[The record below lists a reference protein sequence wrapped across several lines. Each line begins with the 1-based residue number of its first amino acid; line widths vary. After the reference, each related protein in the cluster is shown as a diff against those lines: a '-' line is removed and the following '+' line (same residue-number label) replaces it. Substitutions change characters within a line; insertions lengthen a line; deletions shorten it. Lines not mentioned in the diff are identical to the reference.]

1 MNQFNRDSKGVYVI
15 AVTPFKDNGDL
26 DLASTDKMVD
36 FYLECGA
43 TGLTILGIMGEA
55 TKLTAEESKIFV
67 KQVLKRVDKKVPVI
81 VGASSA
87 GFAPMKELSDSV
99 MAMGAAGVMIA
110 PPSTV
115 KTDDQIVA
123 YFDMV

>member
-55 TKLTAEESKIFV
+55 TKLTAE
-67 KQVLKRVDKKVPVI
+67 
-81 VGASSA
+81 
-87 GFAPMKELSDSV
+87 
-99 MAMGAAGVMIA
+99 
-110 PPSTV
+110 
-115 KTDDQIVA
+115 
-123 YFDMV
+123 